1 MSDHWLIVGLGNPG
15 PAYAMTRHNIGAMSV
30 DELARTCSAKLGR
43 HKRAL
48 SDVAEVQLGVP
59 GRIHRAV
66 LANPLSFMNESGG
79 PVKALVDFYD
89 VQTDRIIVIHDEL
102 DLHFGALRL
111 KFGGGDNGHNGL
123 KSIRRALGT
132 GDFYRVR
139 AGIGRPMGRQSPAD
153 YVLQPFS
160 GSERAELPGY
170 LDRCARAVECLVE
183 DGLDAAQN
191 RFNAAPAT
199 SGDST

>member
-15 PAYAMTRHNIGAMSV
+15 PSYALTRHNIGAMVV
-30 DELARTCSAKLGR
+30 DDVAASCSARLGR

-48 SDVAEVQLGVP
+48 ADVAEVQIGVP
-59 GRIHRAV
+59 GRITRAV

-89 VQTDRIIVIHDEL
+89 VEPARLIVIHDEL
-102 DLHFGALRL
+102 DLPFGALRL

-123 KSIRRALGT
+123 KSIRRSLGT
-132 GDFYRVR
+132 GDFHRVR

-153 YVLQPFS
+153 YVLQMFS
-160 GSERAELPGY
+160 GSERAELPGF
-170 LDRCARAVECLVE
+170 LDRCARAVECLAE
-183 DGLDAAQN
+183 DGLENAQN
-191 RFNAAPAT
+191 RFNAPPAT
-199 SGDST
+199 SGDTS

>member
-15 PAYAMTRHNIGAMSV
+15 PAYAMTRHNIGAMTV
-30 DELARTCSAKLGR
+30 DAVAASCSAKLGR

-48 SDVAEVQLGVP
+48 ADVAEVQLGVP

-89 VQTDRIIVIHDEL
+89 VQTERLIVIHDEL
-102 DLHFGALRL
+102 DLPFGALRL

-123 KSIRRALGT
+123 KSIRKALGT
-132 GDFYRVR
+132 GDFHRVR

-153 YVLQPFS
+153 YVLQGFS
-160 GSERAELPGY
+160 GAERAELPGY

-183 DGLDAAQN
+183 DGLETAQN

-199 SGDST
+199 SGDTT